1 MDRKTY
7 KYAHYSM
14 VNRMI
19 YRYVVVT
26 GAVDSLSCQCQNN
39 EMNIASAAAVTPAD
53 RC

>member
-26 GAVDSLSCQCQNN
+26 AAVDSCQCQNN
-39 EMNIASAAAVTPAD
+39 EMNIASAAAVAPTD